1 MLLAFAMGG
10 VTIVES
16 SGELFFFCTLAWG
29 LNLTVLSN
37 LLHSVHRKTQQN
49 RSHLQFQ
56 SKWAPFLGVF
66 LGMLL
71 LLTDLTVRLVN
82 TCYGQTCYDI
92 RYSDTLGLYKV
103 GQGWQELPPEY
114 STYCSFRE
122 MIQEHGENGSLTV
135 LGWLFHVLFN
145 AVGFCSLFLGI
156 IYANELPRKVAQTWR
171 AIRQVRAPPV
181 VEAKGDL
188 GAALLGGSRRD
199 PFDFGSA

>member
-1 MLLAFAMGG
+1 MGG
-10 VTIVES
+10 VAIVETP
-16 SGELFFFCTLAWG
+16 GELLFSDTLAWG
-29 LNLTVLSN
+29 LNFTVLSN
-37 LLHSVHRKTQQN
+37 LLHSVHRKTQQK
-49 RSHLQFQ
+49 RSHLQLQ
-56 SKWAPFLGVF
+56 SKWAPFLGVL

-82 TCYGQTCYDI
+82 ICYGQTCYDI
-92 RYSDTLGLYKV
+92 RYSDTLGLYKA
-103 GQGWQELPPEY
+103 GQGWEELPLKY

-135 LGWLFHVLFN
+135 LGWLFRVLFN
-145 AVGFCSLFLGI
+145 SVGFCSLFLGI

-171 AIRQVRAPPV
+171 SIRQVRAPSG
-181 VEAKGDL
+181 VEAKGEL